1 MESEAGV
8 SINRAFCASLG
19 SFARKKC
26 RKQNDYG
33 DAREAEIETDQT
45 NGCES
50 TTPEEIDDDDDLPIA
65 NTLSW
70 KKTFQ
75 NWKRNQKESVPKAGI
90 EADHTNGHESTEPEE
105 IDDDDDLP
113 IAKTLSGKKTFESW
127 KRNQKESVPKAGIEA
142 DHTNGLESTE
152 PEDLDD
158 DDDLPIANTLS
169 GKKTYERRKRNQK
182 ESVPK
187 AGIEA
192 EQTNGHGSTEPEEI
206 DDDDDDLPVAN
217 RLSWKKTYE
226 SLNRRQK
233 ESVPT
238 SNDCQT
244 GQDKILPSLTPLQGI
259 GLRVLLCFSG
269 FSSSF

>member
-1 MESEAGV
+1 VSNNETTQMESEAGV

-19 SFARKKC
+19 SFARKKF
-26 RKQNDYG
+26 RRQNDYG

-65 NTLSW
+65 STLSW
-70 KKTFQ
+70 KKTFESQ
-75 NWKRNQKESVPKAGI
+75 KRNQKESLPKAGI

-105 IDDDDDLP
+105 ID
-113 IAKTLSGKKTFESW
+113 
-127 KRNQKESVPKAGIEA
+127 N
-142 DHTNGLESTE
+142 
-152 PEDLDD
+152 

-169 GKKTYERRKRNQK
+169 GNKTYERRKRSQK
-182 ESVPK
+182 ERVPK

-206 DDDDDDLPVAN
+206 DDDDDLPIAN
-217 RLSWKKTYE
+217 TLSWKKT
-226 SLNRRQK
+226 SLNRHQK

-238 SNDCQT
+238 SNDFQT
-244 GQDKILPSLTPLQGI
+244 GQDKILPSLYTT
-259 GLRVLLCFSG
+259 LRD
-269 FSSSF
+269 

>member
-1 MESEAGV
+1 MESGAGV

-19 SFARKKC
+19 SFARRKF

-33 DAREAEIETDQT
+33 DAREAAIDTEQT

-70 KKTFQ
+70 KKTFESRKRNQ
-75 NWKRNQKESVPKAGI
+75 KESVPKAGIGVEHKNGHESTEPEEIDDDDDDDDLPIAKTLSGKKTFESQKRNQKESVPKAGI

-113 IAKTLSGKKTFESW
+113 IA
-127 KRNQKESVPKAGIEA
+127 
-142 DHTNGLESTE
+142 
-152 PEDLDD
+152 
-158 DDDLPIANTLS
+158 NTLS

-182 ESVPK
+182 ERVPK

-206 DDDDDDLPVAN
+206 DDDHDLPIAN
-217 RLSWKKTYE
+217 TLSWKKTYE
-226 SLNRRQK
+226 SLNGHQK

-238 SNDCQT
+238 SNDFQT
-244 GQDKILPSLTPLQGI
+244 GQDKYCLLFTPL
-259 GLRVLLCFSG
+259 RD
-269 FSSSF
+269 